1 MTLPI
6 TVVIVFFVSFL
17 ATAIIAMTSLSIKI
31 KINQRLVSEHQIILE
46 NIMYEQLNKFSDL
59 DKSGNDFLIED
70 KWLMNIEEEEEGI
83 YQTQLRHRHNF
94 TNIVL
99 FAKITYDPL
108 KTTYQI
114 KAWGNI

>member
-70 KWLMNIEEEEEGI
+70 KWLMNIKEEEGI
-83 YQTQLRHRHNF
+83 YQTQLRHQHNF

-99 FAKITYDPL
+99 FAKIAYDSE